1 MQLHPGF
8 ESIPAQ
14 ELRYKSNCC
23 FFITV
28 TDKQFITLFFN
39 FVCDFPCVC
48 RSGSMPQYV
57 EYAYDYVFKWVVIN
71 VGSVVFWWCF
81 ILIFIMILLWFY

>member
-8 ESIPAQ
+8 ESIQAQ
-14 ELRYKSNCC
+14 QQSTFLSQSTFCC

-39 FVCDFPCVC
+39 FVCDFPGVC
-48 RSGSMPQYV
+48 HSGSMPQYV
-57 EYAYDYVFKWVVIN
+57 EYAYDYVFK
-71 VGSVVFWWCF
+71 
-81 ILIFIMILLWFY
+81 